1 MWTVSLVVFTIPGS
15 CESYEIAA
23 FTGVEWLHRPEG
35 AMDHPLVRLLNVF
48 FTISSRTS
56 RQETE

>member
-1 MWTVSLVVFTIPGS
+1 MWTVSLVISTIPGS
-15 CESYEIAA
+15 CESYKIAV
-23 FTGVEWLHRPEG
+23 FTGVEWLHSPED

-48 FTISSRTS
+48 STMSSRIS